1 MAQQSNA
8 AARRT
13 APLHSTDMLVEGCD
27 AMMAAVEVNISIYII
42 FWQCI
47 AVAVELPNNA
57 RHYHSMPAAAARYC
71 LANAAIRL
79 SRLQCDHM
87 F

>member
-47 AVAVELPNNA
+47 AVAVE
-57 RHYHSMPAAAARYC
+57 
-71 LANAAIRL
+71 
-79 SRLQCDHM
+79 
-87 F
+87 